1 MKSKK
6 NTNTC
11 DPKYYGKGV
20 NNCDNTIK
28 GLDKL
33 ELENKNAD

>member
-1 MKSKK
+1 MHKK
-6 NTNTC
+6 KKYSTC

-20 NNCDNTIK
+20 KNCENTIK

-33 ELENKNAD
+33 KEKIKNEN